1 MLFFFFFLKKKNFR
15 VLCVDHFLLFEYL
28 LILDREIG
36 LAKEMNILILIMLIK
51 FVMTVIKGIR

>member
-1 MLFFFFFLKKKNFR
+1 M
-15 VLCVDHFLLFEYL
+15 DHFLLFEYL